1 MGAMKS
7 GDKVR
12 LIGEK
17 EIAIV
22 LWVAPCWKKPP
33 RVILDRRLNNINV
46 HTMDKLERVM

>member
-1 MGAMKS
+1 MKS

-17 EIAIV
+17 ETAIV
-22 LWVAPCWKKPP
+22 LWIAPCWKKPP

-46 HTMDKLERVM
+46 YTMDKLERVM